1 MAKVRIS
8 PNERCFEF
16 GKYVGLSVME
26 VIEKDPQYIEYMSTK
41 ITWLFTD
48 HEKQVV
54 RNLRNRQENR
64 DIHMIHVKG
73 RSKFEDEM
81 YSIFHKICDA
91 YD

>member
-8 PNERCFEF
+8 PNERRFEF

-26 VIEKDPQYIEYMSTK
+26 VIEKDPQYIEYMSRK

-54 RNLRNRQENR
+54 RNLRSRQSNR
-64 DIHMIHVKG
+64 DIHMVHAKC
-73 RSKFEDEM
+73 RSNFEDEM
-81 YSIFHKICDA
+81 YSIFHKICQA

>member
-8 PNERCFEF
+8 PNERHFEF

-54 RNLRNRQENR
+54 RNLRSRQSNR

>member
-1 MAKVRIS
+1 MATVRIS
-8 PNERCFEF
+8 PNERRFEF

-54 RNLRNRQENR
+54 RNLRNRQANK